1 MTMLQGFKGDG
12 RGRDTISVALS
23 NEAPSSLLPMVGSWV
38 VIKVEGLEKSLMT
51 RKTSRST
58 FPVRKRQLF
67 WKFRD

>member
-12 RGRDTISVALS
+12 RGRDTISVPLS

-51 RKTSRST
+51 SRST

>member
-1 MTMLQGFKGDG
+1 MLQGFKGDG

-51 RKTSRST
+51 SRST

>member
-51 RKTSRST
+51 SRST